1 MGLDVWSIA
10 DAAFVKDLAAA
21 YFRRVA
27 RIEGKGVE
35 VCGVRVC

>member
-1 MGLDVWSIA
+1 MGLDVWSDA
-10 DAAFVKDLAAA
+10 DAFFIRELSVK
-21 YFRRVA
+21 YFGRPA